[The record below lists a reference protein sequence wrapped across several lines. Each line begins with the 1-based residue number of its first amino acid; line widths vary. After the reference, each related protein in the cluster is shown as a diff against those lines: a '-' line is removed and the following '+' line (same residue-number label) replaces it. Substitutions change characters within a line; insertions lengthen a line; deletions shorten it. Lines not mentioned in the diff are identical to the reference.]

1 MGFKIKEAREEIN
14 MSQMELCKKSGVS
27 RATIWAL
34 ENGKKSITTTDTLL
48 KIARALGKSV
58 DEIFCL

>member
-14 MSQMELCKKSGVS
+14 MSQTELHKKSGVS

-48 KIARALGKSV
+48 KIARALGKTV
-58 DEIFCL
+58 DEIFCP

>member
-1 MGFKIKEAREEIN
+1 MGFRIKEAREEIN
-14 MSQMELCKKSGVS
+14 MSQIELSKKSGVS

-34 ENGKKSITTTDTLL
+34 ENGKKTITTTGTLL
-48 KIARALGKSV
+48 KIAQALDKSV